1 MGRVTISN
9 RLLQEKKDNLKAS
22 GFDIEIVPTSDN
34 EQTGD
39 MWIILSKNEIHITH
53 RVSDDVLSDDKM
65 LYHCLNVMEQEH
77 ERISKTLRDN

>member
-1 MGRVTISN
+1 MGRVTITN

-22 GFDIEIVPTSDN
+22 GFNIEIVPTSDS

-39 MWIILSKNEIHITH
+39 MWIILSKNEIHVTH
-53 RVSDDVLSDDKM
+53 RIGDDVLSDDKM

-77 ERISKTLRDN
+77 ARVENALNN

>member
-1 MGRVTISN
+1 MGRVTITN

-34 EQTGD
+34 KQTGD

-53 RVSDDVLSDDKM
+53 RVGDDVLSNDKM

-77 ERISKTLRDN
+77 ERVRKILQSN

>member
-1 MGRVTISN
+1 MGRVTITN

-22 GFDIEIVPTSDN
+22 GFNIEIVPTSDN

-39 MWIILSKNEIHITH
+39 MWIILSKDEIHITH
-53 RVSDDVLSDDKM
+53 RVGDDVLSDDKM

-77 ERISKTLRDN
+77 ERVENALNN